1 MPQPVA
7 SDLQRLVDDIAA
19 GNPVSDSRLALLS
32 ELDERGRGLLA
43 QEWER
48 IPVPARADLLEE
60 LVALADERIELNFEA
75 VARLAL
81 ADPQAQVRQLA
92 IEALGESTDRQVGA
106 ELVRLLENDPQEAV
120 RASAAAGL
128 RAFALMREFDGGDS
142 ELGDQVIDALRER
155 YEDRTEAVNVR
166 GAALEAVSVRALP
179 WVPGLITDAYYD
191 DDRELRLAALRA
203 MGSTADTR
211 WFDLLEDDLQS
222 GDPDIR
228 SEAAIAVGEI
238 ADESG
243 VDLLAPL
250 LGDEVRSVVTAA
262 LQALGTI
269 AGEEATDTL
278 RNFVAETEDVEL
290 RAEAM
295 LALEL
300 AAFIDESGED
310 GPWDE

>member
-32 ELDERGRGLLA
+32 ELEESGRGLLA
-43 QEWER
+43 EEWER
-48 IPVPARADLLEE
+48 IPAPARADLLEE

-75 VARLAL
+75 VARVAL
-81 ADPQAQVRQLA
+81 GDPEAQVRQLA
-92 IEALGESTDRQVGA
+92 IEALGESTDRQVGG
-106 ELVRLLENDPQEAV
+106 ELVQLLEEDPQEAV

-128 RAFALMREFDGGDS
+128 RAFALMREFDSGDI
-142 ELGDQVIDALRER
+142 ELGDRVIDALRAR

-269 AGEEATDTL
+269 AGEEATDML
-278 RNFVAETEDVEL
+278 RTFVAETEDVEL